1 MGELLTYFRA
11 AVHRPKSVVA
21 WGDWWAANEPRVRE
35 LFPKLEYLRLKA
47 SGLVAAEDYLRR
59 TGQLIEPIR
68 LDQDFV
74 LLLKSIDWL
83 SKCGQ
88 PLQNCPAGVV
98 MAKSGA
104 EAVTAAK
111 QPGTVALRQGPSIDL
126 YNYIGANAREVHVR
140 WNDRARAMNDWLDA
154 SGLMNVWEDRLI
166 AVGADGD
173 MVKGIRSD
181 VLFAWLGHEHRSIPG
196 CPDSHLRLFSWYR
209 LGRVVCGWSGFWP
222 EGSLVV
228 Y

>member
-1 MGELLTYFRA
+1 MQG
-11 AVHRPKSVVA
+11 PGSVVA
-21 WGDWWAANEPRVRE
+21 WDDWWAANEARVRE

-47 SGLVAAEDYLRR
+47 RGLVAAEDYLRR

-68 LDQDFV
+68 LDPEFIH
-74 LLLKSIDWL
+74 LLQSIDWL
-83 SKCGQ
+83 SKSGH
-88 PLQNCPAGVV
+88 PLPDCPAGVV
-98 MAKSGA
+98 LAESGA
-104 EAVTAAK
+104 KAFATAR
-111 QPGTVALRQGPSIDL
+111 QPGTVALRQGQSIGL
-126 YNYIGANAREVHVR
+126 YNYVGANAREVHVR
-140 WNDRARAMNDWLDA
+140 WNNRARAMNDWLDA
-154 SGLMNVWEDRLI
+154 SGLMKVWVDRLI

-196 CPDSHLRLFSWYR
+196 CPESHLRLFSWYR
-209 LGRVVCGWSGFWP
+209 LGRLVCGWSGNWP